1 MEDLKQSVK
10 QWYIL
15 DKKIEE
21 MNKDLSNLRDK
32 KKEVEKDVIT
42 NMKQNGLE
50 NKKINIGQIS
60 IIYSKS
66 MQLPPYNLE
75 LFEDTLDKIYK
86 KGSSESIHILKTL
99 NINRENNRTPT
110 YCIKKRKNRST
121 QKISRNPQP
130 QQLPNPNIQ

>member
-50 NKKINIGQIS
+50 NKKINIGPIS
-60 IIYSKS
+60 IIYSK
-66 MQLPPYNLE
+66 
-75 LFEDTLDKIYK
+75 
-86 KGSSESIHILKTL
+86 
-99 NINRENNRTPT
+99 
-110 YCIKKRKNRST
+110 
-121 QKISRNPQP
+121 
-130 QQLPNPNIQ
+130 